1 MRKALGSNPSVSI
14 FAAAQ
19 KKTRVAFGSRRAD
32 LLHSSAPS
40 PMQGLSFM
48 NCGQDWQVGG
58 RVSLRLGIKFKRSP
72 PRGWRKAHPVQISS
86 SRLHACRNCLALV
99 LSRRN
104 FALQSCCGPTA
115 LPARRP
121 VHRRDMAP
129 ALAAAH
135 SQRSFCGEAKLAP
148 RHAGAMGLR
157 LLAVARKLTAS

>member
-1 MRKALGSNPSVSI
+1 MVSHPLRMRKALGSNPSVSI

-99 LSRRN
+99 ASKLRTAILLRPHGIARASARAPSR
-104 FALQSCCGPTA
+104 
-115 LPARRP
+115 
-121 VHRRDMAP
+121 H
-129 ALAAAH
+129 
-135 SQRSFCGEAKLAP
+135 
-148 RHAGAMGLR
+148 GASACRG
-157 LLAVARKLTAS
+157 AFSA